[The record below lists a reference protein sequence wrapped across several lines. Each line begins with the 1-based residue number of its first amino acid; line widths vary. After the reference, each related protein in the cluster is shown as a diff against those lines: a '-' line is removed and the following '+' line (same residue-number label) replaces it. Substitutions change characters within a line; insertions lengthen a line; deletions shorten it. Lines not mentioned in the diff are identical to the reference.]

1 MPMGIVTEKAA
12 KKLPSKIATRER
24 LGVTGGGILQGDGIP
39 EMALNTKPPNG
50 AELEKLAKPMDD
62 LGETRRSQA
71 LKAFH
76 IVCYLATGD
85 ELIFIT
91 PGR

>member
-24 LGVTGGGILQGDGIP
+24 LGVTR
-39 EMALNTKPPNG
+39 G
-50 AELEKLAKPMDD
+50 AFYRVTGYPKWHLIRNLRMGRSLKSWLSRWTIR
-62 LGETRRSQA
+62 GETRGSQT

-76 IVCYLATGD
+76 IICYLATGD

>member
-1 MPMGIVTEKAA
+1 MPMGIVTEKEA

-24 LGVTGGGILQGDGIP
+24 LGVTRGVLQGDGIP

-50 AELEKLAKPMDD
+50 AELEKLAKSMNDT
-62 LGETRRSQA
+62 GETRGSQA

-76 IVCYLATGD
+76 IICYLAAGD

>member
-1 MPMGIVTEKAA
+1 MPLGIVTEKAA

-24 LGVTGGGILQGDGIP
+24 LGVTRGGILQGDGIP

-50 AELEKLAKPMDD
+50 AELEKLAKSMNDP
-62 LGETRRSQA
+62 GETRGQA

-76 IVCYLATGD
+76 IICYLATGD

>member
-24 LGVTGGGILQGDGIP
+24 LGVTRGILQGDGIP

-62 LGETRRSQA
+62 TGETRRSQA

-76 IVCYLATGD
+76 IICYLATGD

>member
-1 MPMGIVTEKAA
+1 
-12 KKLPSKIATRER
+12 
-24 LGVTGGGILQGDGIP
+24 
-39 EMALNTKPPNG
+39 MALNTKPPNG
-50 AELEKLAKPMDD
+50 AELEKLAKSMNDP
-62 LGETRRSQA
+62 GETRGPQA

-76 IVCYLATGD
+76 VICYLATGD